1 MALKKT
7 FLKRS
12 CPMALSNSKRVG
24 RRRLSKLAVGED
36 IRCPAQIAKNG
47 VIRIRSERAAQ
58 VARWFGLDARRADSD
73 MTGSARR
80 AKTDSR
86 RKTTDAPRA
95 KTDAKAAS
103 DSRATLDVP
112 ARLLRPGT
120 ITLIAGPSGAGK
132 STLLHATR
140 DAHRQRRWIDL
151 ATLPAPDAPL
161 VDCFGDLPL
170 RDALGLLARVGL
182 GEAWTYLRTPGELS
196 EGQRWRFRLALAL
209 HELSSSVTATSTA
222 AMPAGPADHSPIL
235 ACDEFAAVL
244 DRVTAVIVAHR
255 LRRAIDALP
264 HAAAVVATSHEDI
277 EPALAAEVIVRC
289 DFGRIEEE
297 KCEHESTRMDTH
309 LHESQRD

>member
-1 MALKKT
+1 MGPGESTKSEI
-7 FLKRS
+7 RS
-12 CPMALSNSKRVG
+12 TKPIRNSKRR
-24 RRRLSKLAVGED
+24 RRRLSNLAVGED
-36 IRCPAQIAKNG
+36 ITCPAQIAQNG
-47 VIRIRSERAAQ
+47 LIRIRSERAAQ
-58 VARWFGLDARRADSD
+58 VARWFGLDARR
-73 MTGSARR
+73 TGSDA
-80 AKTDSR
+80 
-86 RKTTDAPRA
+86 TTDVRRT
-95 KTDAKAAS
+95 KSDTKATS
-103 DSRATLDVP
+103 GSRATIDIP
-112 ARLLRPGT
+112 ALLLRPGT

-132 STLLHATR
+132 STLLSATR
-140 DAHRQRRWIDL
+140 DAHPQRRWIDL

-182 GEAWTYLRTPGELS
+182 GEAWTYLRTPAELS

-209 HELSSSVTATSTA
+209 HQMSSA
-222 AMPAGPADHSPIL
+222 AARDQDDRPII

-289 DFGRIEEE
+289 DFGRVWEENR
-297 KCEHESTRMDTH
+297 CPIGG
-309 LHESQRD
+309 